1 MNGWRDRDII
11 ISQLLQEHIKARIFR
26 FFEKNSEHIDTFLP
40 YPSPVM
46 LFGLIYLLILYIG
59 KGPLIFCV
67 PHSAHSMVY
76 HSDV

>member
-1 MNGWRDRDII
+1 MGGDRDII

-26 FFEKNSEHIDTFLP
+26 FLKKNSEHIDTFLP
-40 YPSPVM
+40 YPSCDALWFN
-46 LFGLIYLLILYIG
+46 LFADTLHGQ
-59 KGPLIFCV
+59 GPLIFCV